1 MYVDHMSTGVETST
15 QADEQYKEAK
25 TLFQSASIN
34 LREWA
39 SNSSKFLENGPEC
52 DRTSAETMKVLGT
65 SCNLQFFFHQWISP
79 SLLRSDHK
87 KRGIAA
93 CQQNLRSIG
102 SLFSSH
108 SECKTIHPGTV
119 ETTKRLGRDVQSI
132 TSTRMEQDWGEPDST
147 VLSANTQIYW
157 RRQIQ
162 TFLLHRCL
170 CQSLFSSSIPL
181 LVSKWK
187 NNCQSGVFQSTHC
200 ASKTT
205 HHYKIETARGSYRNE
220 MP

>member
-1 MYVDHMSTGVETST
+1 MWSNQCRNHESPR
-15 QADEQYKEAK
+15 
-25 TLFQSASIN
+25 N
-34 LREWA
+34 L
-39 SNSSKFLENGPEC
+39 
-52 DRTSAETMKVLGT
+52 
-65 SCNLQFFFHQWISP
+65 LQFDHRYYFHQWISP

-87 KRGIAA
+87 ERGIAA
-93 CQQNLRSIG
+93 WQQNLRSIG

-108 SECKTIHPGTV
+108 SECKTVHSGTV
-119 ETTKRLGRDVQSI
+119 ETTKRLERDVQWI

-157 RRQIQ
+157 RRPVQ
-162 TFLLHRCL
+162 TFLLDRCL

-187 NNCQSGVFQSTHC
+187 SNCQSGIFQSTHC
-200 ASKTT
+200 ASQAT
-205 HHYKIETARGSYRNE
+205 HHYKVETARGSYRNE